1 MQNITIADF
10 QKMVAAAY
18 ETISARAEEFSKLDA
33 VLGDG
38 DHGEAIT
45 TALKVIKTD
54 STKSKD
60 FKTILGD
67 MGFGVMLQTSGST
80 STLLGGFLL
89 GMADTV
95 EGDNVTELDAKGL
108 KKMVKGGLEG
118 VQKNTKAQLGDKT
131 IIDSLAPAVEAI
143 ENANSTDCKEL
154 LEIGAK
160 AALEGAEKTKG
171 MKANFGRARN
181 LGDKSIGPIDP
192 GALSWATI
200 FDSFAKA
207 L

>member
-1 MQNITIADF
+1 MQNITIVDF
-10 QKMVAAAY
+10 QRMVAAAY

-45 TALKVIKTD
+45 AALKVVQIE
-54 STKSKD
+54 SLKSKD

-89 GMADTV
+89 GMADTF
-95 EGDNVTELDAKGL
+95 EDNVVEIDAEQL
-108 KKMVKGGLEG
+108 KKMFKGAIEG
-118 VQKNTKAQLGDKT
+118 VQKNTKAQPGDKT
-131 IIDSLAPAVEAI
+131 IIDAIVPAAQAI
-143 ENANSTDCKEL
+143 EYTTTTDCKE
-154 LEIGAK
+154 IITFAAV
-160 AALEGAEKTKG
+160 AALEGAEKTRA

-181 LGDKSIGPIDP
+181 LGDKSVGPMDA
-192 GALSWATI
+192 GALSWATMI
-200 FDSFAKA
+200 DAFAKA

>member
-1 MQNITIADF
+1 MTHITIADF
-10 QKMVAAAY
+10 QKMVLTAY
-18 ETISARAEEFSKLDA
+18 ETITERATEFSELDA

-38 DHGEAIT
+38 DHGEAMS
-45 TALKVIKTD
+45 TAFKVIKTD

-80 STLLGGFLL
+80 STLLGGYLL
-89 GMADTV
+89 GMADSIHSEDVV
-95 EGDNVTELDAKGL
+95 EIDATML
-108 KKMVKGGLEG
+108 KEMVQGALEG
-118 VQKNTKAQLGDKT
+118 VQKNTNAHPGDKT
-131 IIDSLAPAVEAI
+131 IIDALVPATEAMV
-143 ENANSTDCKEL
+143 NADSTDCKEI

-160 AALEGAEKTKG
+160 AALEGAEKTKN

-181 LGDKSIGPIDP
+181 LGDKSVGPMDP
-192 GALSWATI
+192 GALSWATMI
-200 FDSFAKA
+200 DSFAKA